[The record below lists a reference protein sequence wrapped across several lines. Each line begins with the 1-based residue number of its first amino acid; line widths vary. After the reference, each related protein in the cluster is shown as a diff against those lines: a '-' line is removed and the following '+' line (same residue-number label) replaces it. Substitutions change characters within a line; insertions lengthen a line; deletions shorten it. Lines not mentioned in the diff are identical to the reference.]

1 MHSEYFWNIW
11 NEIFKFIFWKDCSYH
26 LDCGLLDSFDVGRK
40 NNSNS
45 FREIKNNLR
54 FDITS
59 SNIFSI
65 SIVTQEVI
73 ENYNFKTDLRL
84 HKLTSYLSLIFFFLH
99 VQSFGHGWT
108 KAMLIIFILTAISAV
123 FSKGFVK
130 HKSRNSILRQYF
142 FHIVM
147 GSALIFMVLPH
158 ALIASLF
165 E

>member
-1 MHSEYFWNIW
+1 MKYLNLFSEKTALITL
-11 NEIFKFIFWKDCSYH
+11 IAGCSIH
-26 LDCGLLDSFDVGRK
+26 LMLGEKIIPTLSEKLK
-40 NNSNS
+40 
-45 FREIKNNLR
+45 
-54 FDITS
+54 ITS
-59 SNIFSI
+59 GLILLALI
-65 SIVTQEVI
+65 SFQSVLLLKKLLKITTS
-73 ENYNFKTDLRL
+73 KTDLRL

>member
-1 MHSEYFWNIW
+1 
-11 NEIFKFIFWKDCSYH
+11 
-26 LDCGLLDSFDVGRK
+26 LLLK
-40 NNSNS
+40 
-45 FREIKNNLR
+45 KLLK
-54 FDITS
+54 ITTS
-59 SNIFSI
+59 
-65 SIVTQEVI
+65 
-73 ENYNFKTDLRL
+73 KTDLRL

-158 ALIASLF
+158 ALIATLF

>member
-1 MHSEYFWNIW
+1 MKYLNLFSEKTALITL
-11 NEIFKFIFWKDCSYH
+11 IAGCSIH
-26 LDCGLLDSFDVGRK
+26 LMLGEKIIPTLSEKLK
-40 NNSNS
+40 
-45 FREIKNNLR
+45 
-54 FDITS
+54 ITS
-59 SNIFSI
+59 GLILLALI
-65 SIVTQEVI
+65 SFQSVLLLKKLLKITTS
-73 ENYNFKTDLRL
+73 KTDLRL

-158 ALIASLF
+158 ALIATLF